1 MRFSHKESTNI
12 PNRYSILD
20 CGKPKWKRQPYAYRG
35 FVLFDAVKMYFVVIT
50 VSDLTTTP
58 ACLASLFRFFHQK
71 ILTFG
76 KNKNLILSDS
86 SRKCAIFVHTFFYF
100 SRQRS
105 TLWKIITTLNWDIN
119 GRVPSNFQ
127 ILVFLSILGLV
138 LKQNIYASPYFLLQE
153 IGFYV
158 KFKRPPK

>member
-1 MRFSHKESTNI
+1 MRFSHKETTNI

-35 FVLFDAVKMYFVVIT
+35 FVSFDAVKMYFVVIT

-119 GRVPSNFQ
+119 ILQ
-127 ILVFLSILGLV
+127 IFKFFFFIYIGASVKTEYICQSVLFATRDWILC
-138 LKQNIYASPYFLLQE
+138 KI
-153 IGFYV
+153 
-158 KFKRPPK
+158 